1 MEKSN
6 NLNLKIKR
14 YAALATG
21 VTAAAGASAQVTY
34 TDINPDVVLTPSGTA
49 QYLLNLDGD
58 AVTDMGFAVASGS
71 VTGIYTYG
79 TMQIP
84 YTVSYDAGVA
94 LFGTAAPATNGWM
107 AASSNAEP
115 SNIPNGNAIGAAG
128 NFYQAQGFIGNVQST
143 YLGAPVNGQYG
154 PYSDGYFL
162 GTEGY
167 VGIRFDISGSTH
179 YGWARVEMA
188 ANGTSMTIKDYAYD
202 ATPNTAIAAG
212 DMGSVGVDEVNFEN
226 AIQFISNQNNQVTV
240 KMNTTITNGM
250 INVISID
257 GKNVASINVN
267 SQTELVDLSNLS
279 SGIYMVNL
287 TSNEGTITKKFYVR

>member
-1 MEKSN
+1 MKKTN
-6 NLNLKIKR
+6 NLNVKIKR

-34 TDINPDVVLTPSGTA
+34 TDVNPDVVLTPTGTA

-58 AVTDMGFAVASGS
+58 AAIDMGLVVQSGS
-71 VTGIYTYG
+71 VTGIYSYG

-84 YTVSYDAGVA
+84 YTVTYNAGAAV
-94 LFGTAAPATNGWM
+94 FGSAAPSTNGWM
-107 AASSNAEP
+107 GSSSSAP
-115 SNIPNGNAIGAAG
+115 SILSNGNAIDASGT
-128 NFYQAQGFIGNVQST
+128 FYQSQGIVGAVQNT
-143 YLGAPVNGQYG
+143 YLGAPINGQYG
-154 PYSDGYFL
+154 PYSSGNFL

-167 VGIRFDISGSTH
+167 IGVRFDISGSTH
-179 YGWARVEMA
+179 YGWVRVEMA
-188 ANGTSMTIKDYAYD
+188 ADATSMTIKDYAYD

-212 DMGSVGVDEVNFEN
+212 DMGPVGVDEVNFET

-250 INVISID
+250 INVVSID
-257 GKNVASINVN
+257 GKSVASINVN

>member
-58 AVTDMGFAVASGS
+58 AVTDMGFVAASGS
-71 VTGIYTYG
+71 VTGVYTYG
-79 TMQIP
+79 TLQIP
-84 YTVSYDAGVA
+84 YTLSYDAGVA

-107 AASSNAEP
+107 GASSDFP

-128 NFYQAQGFIGNVQST
+128 TFYQAQGIVGNVQST

-154 PYSDGYFL
+154 PYSSGNFL

-167 VGIRFDISGSTH
+167 IGVRFDISGSTH
-179 YGWARVEMA
+179 YGWVRVEMA
-188 ANGTSMTIKDYAYD
+188 SNGTSMTIKDYAYD

-212 DMGSVGVDEVNFEN
+212 DMGTVGINEVNFEN